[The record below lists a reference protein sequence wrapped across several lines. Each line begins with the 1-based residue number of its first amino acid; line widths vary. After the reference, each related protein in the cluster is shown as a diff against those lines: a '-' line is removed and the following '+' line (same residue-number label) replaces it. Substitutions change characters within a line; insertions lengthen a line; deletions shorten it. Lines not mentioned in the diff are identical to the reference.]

1 MPTQPVHV
9 LQVFVSSPS
18 DVAQHRGVVD
28 EVIGDINDTD
38 GQRLGVRLETITW
51 EKMVPKIANRSAQK
65 EIDAQTPEYDV
76 FVGIMS
82 SRFGTPTGR
91 YGSGT
96 EHEFEAARKR
106 YRKQGRPWI
115 LFYFDEEPPT
125 PKDLAELEQ
134 FGQVLKFKE
143 RCGGKGMY
151 GTYVGVRGSSRGFYE
166 QLGRHLRKILPEVVR
181 PEPENADDVSADRVT
196 PGKPA
201 PAPPVAATDLKP
213 PSDYCQRLQQDCQD
227 VGLLGLQDRE
237 GRAICLNHVY
247 VPLTTPRHRDESHE
261 QDPEEMA
268 RGMGREE
275 EKPLLL
281 LERLDKESLYVSGPA
296 GSGKSTFCRWV
307 TWLACEGK
315 IPEQP
320 VASPNGFA
328 EVFPESF
335 RGRLPLLVRLRD
347 FWKYLPDAPGGRTLS
362 RKELEE
368 SLERWVV
375 GASPG
380 GLSWPCVADHLQRG
394 ALLLILDGVDEVPV
408 TLGEEGREYHPRAML
423 LGGLIDAASD
433 WDKSGNRLL
442 VTSRPY
448 GVSSDE
454 ERRLGLAVA
463 PIAELAEPLGELL
476 VRRWFHVLA
485 RDPGS
490 GRRTAQ
496 DMLAHVAERPE
507 LEPLTSNPM
516 LMTAMCVIYGRGGR
530 LPQDKHELY
539 DRMFDNVLYNRY
551 KDDPKQIALVRKR
564 LSVIAHGMHT
574 GEGLGDHR
582 ATPQAEVTY
591 DETERLIERYRVQS
605 RATEPGYQGALAARD
620 DLLTNSGLFLPK
632 GHNQAGFYHLTF
644 QDFSAAQILLEREGD
659 LAAFFR
665 RRGAVPEW
673 RSTLSFVFGALQAKS
688 TLPDRGIELLET
700 LIKGLSLNDLAL
712 AVVVSD
718 CLQILAGQGFGLKA
732 EATEKFVQLCLD
744 AIKQEVSLP
753 ERAELGLALG
763 RLGDPRVVVD
773 LRDHGNRQAWVEIP
787 AGDYVYGDDKKPPRI
802 EAPFLLSRYPVTNSQ
817 YALFI
822 DGGGYE
828 NESLWSKDGWKWRG
842 EEEVTEP
849 RFWLHGKW
857 NVPNQP
863 VVGVS
868 WWEAEA
874 FAKWA
879 GGFQPTE
886 RQWEA
891 AARGPNG
898 YEYPW
903 GDDWED
909 GICNSREAEL
919 GATSAVGVF
928 PRSRSA
934 DFELEDM
941 AGNVWEWC
949 IDQHESFA
957 TGRVFRGGCGGF
969 GAGICRAAGR
979 DWDGPGYRDGLLG
992 FRVAAVP
999 QVVPADQQAEPGT

>member
-1 MPTQPVHV
+1 MADH
-9 LQVFVSSPS
+9 
-18 DVAQHRGVVD
+18 
-28 EVIGDINDTD
+28 
-38 GQRLGVRLETITW
+38 
-51 EKMVPKIANRSAQK
+51 
-65 EIDAQTPEYDV
+65 
-76 FVGIMS
+76 
-82 SRFGTPTGR
+82 
-91 YGSGT
+91 
-96 EHEFEAARKR
+96 
-106 YRKQGRPWI
+106 
-115 LFYFDEEPPT
+115 
-125 PKDLAELEQ
+125 EQ

-166 QLGRHLRKILPEVVR
+166 QLARHLRKILPEFVR
-181 PEPENADDVSADRVT
+181 TEAENADDVSGDRVT

-201 PAPPVAATDLKP
+201 PAPPATTTDLQP
-213 PSDYCQRLQQDCQD
+213 PTNYCQRLQEDCQD

-268 RGMGREE
+268 RQMGREE
-275 EKPLLL
+275 EKPHLL
-281 LERLDKESLYVSGPA
+281 LERLDEVSLYVSGPA

-320 VASPNGFA
+320 IAPSDGYA
-328 EVFPESF
+328 ESFPESF

-368 SLERWVV
+368 SLERWI
-375 GASPG
+375 GGTSPG
-380 GLSWPCVADHLQRG
+380 GPSWPCAADHLKRG

-423 LGGLIDAASD
+423 LNGLIDAASD
-433 WDKSGNRLL
+433 WDDQGNRLL

-454 ERRLGLAVA
+454 ERRLRLAVA
-463 PIAELAEPLGELL
+463 PIAELPEPLGELL
-476 VRRWFHVLA
+476 VRRWFHILA

-516 LMTAMCVIYGRGGR
+516 LMTAMCVIYDRGGR

-551 KDDPKQIALVRKR
+551 KDDPGRIPIVRKR

-574 GEGLGDHR
+574 GEGLGDDR

-632 GHNQAGFYHLTF
+632 GHKQAGFYHLTF
-644 QDFSAAQILLEREGD
+644 QDFSAARILLEREGD

-700 LIKGLSLNDLAL
+700 LIKDLSLDDLAL

-718 CLQILAGQGFGLKA
+718 CLQILAGQRFGLQT
-732 EATEKFVQLCLD
+732 EATDKFVRLCLD
-744 AIKQEVSLP
+744 AIDQEVSLP

-763 RLGDPRVVVD
+763 RLGDPRVVID
-773 LRDHGNRQAWVEIP
+773 LRDHGNQQAWVEIP
-787 AGDYVYGDDKKPPRI
+787 AGDYVYGDDKKPLRI
-802 EAPFLLSRYPVTNSQ
+802 EEPFLLSRYPVTNSQ

-822 DGGGYE
+822 ADGGYE
-828 NESLWSKDGWKWRG
+828 NESLWSEAGWKWRG

-849 RFWLHGKW
+849 RLWRHGKW

-874 FAKWA
+874 FAAWA
-879 GGFQPTE
+879 GGHLPGWQ
-886 RQWEA
+886 QAEA
-891 AARGPNG
+891 ASRGPKG

-903 GDDWED
+903 GNDWED

-919 GATSAVGVF
+919 GGTSAVGIF
-928 PRSRSA
+928 PSSRSA
-934 DFELEDM
+934 DFGLEDM

-949 IDQHESFA
+949 IDVWEHDSPR
-957 TGRVFRGGCGGF
+957 RVIRGGDWGG
-969 GAGICRAAGR
+969 GAGHCRAAFRYGDEPDGR
-979 DWDGPGYRDGLLG
+979 YGGLG

-999 QVVPADQQAEPGT
+999 QVEPSQVEQGSPGT